1 MKTIGKSI
9 SNNKNS
15 KEMVGPA
22 GNIKPA
28 AERSPPGSKPQ
39 SINATGKADQTS
51 PKLPS
56 PGQQHTGVLNQTRRL
71 SVCPAKMAVGGLAI
85 AVTIG
90 YFTLY
95 SNKKPEATAIDV
107 ARVATGTG
115 TPTNTRPRN

>member
-1 MKTIGKSI
+1 
-9 SNNKNS
+9 
-15 KEMVGPA
+15 MVGPA

-28 AERSPPGSKPQ
+28 AERSPPPPGSKPQ
-39 SINATGKADQTS
+39 SMNATGMATGKADQTS

-71 SVCPAKMAVGGLAI
+71 SVCPAKMAVGGLAV

-115 TPTNTRPRN
+115 TPSNTRPRN